1 MLSFHILIQIN
12 MNLTL
17 AKPLDY
23 LRYSLGIIYLW
34 FGLLKFFPGFSPAES
49 LVMKTVDMLSFHQ
62 MSGKIGL
69 TLIAVWEVTLGFC
82 FMINQCK
89 KPVLILYFIHIL
101 GTFTPLFI
109 LPDISFQ
116 YPPVGFT
123 LVGQYIVKNL
133 VFVVGGWMLWKKNE
147 WQMSLGHN
155 E

>member
-1 MLSFHILIQIN
+1 

-69 TLIAVWEVTLGFC
+69 TLIAVWEVTLGIC
-82 FMINQCK
+82 FMINPCK
-89 KPVLILYFIHIL
+89 KQVLILYLFYLISPFNTLLLDLPSSDNIL
-101 GTFTPLFI
+101 SKI
-109 LPDISFQ
+109 L
-116 YPPVGFT
+116 
-123 LVGQYIVKNL
+123 
-133 VFVVGGWMLWKKNE
+133 
-147 WQMSLGHN
+147 SL
-155 E
+155 

>member
-1 MLSFHILIQIN
+1 MLSFHILIPIN
-12 MNLTL
+12 MNLTP
-17 AKPLDY
+17 ARPLNY
-23 LRYSLGIIYLW
+23 LRYSLGLIYLW
-34 FGLLKFFPGFSPAES
+34 FGLLTFFPGFSPAES

-69 TLIAVWEVTLGFC
+69 TLIAVWEVTLAFC
-82 FMINQCK
+82 FLINPSK
-89 KPVLILYFIHIL
+89 KPVLILYFIHLL

-116 YPPVGFT
+116 YPPVGVT